1 MAKLLVLPRNVINFA
16 TCLGDKHTFNNI
28 QQLRTAADGIN
39 NGKNKMKKSKN
50 SVLEFTTK
58 FINQNFRIKVFG
70 RDENGKKINTLVGVS
85 GIIRL
90 IGEELFNKFIKR
102 ALKAGLDACR
112 CALRRG
118 LVVTLYAK

>member
-16 TCLGDKHTFNNI
+16 TCLGDKHTFDNI
-28 QQLRTAADGIN
+28 QQQLSALRSTV
-39 NGKNKMKKSKN
+39 KRNKMKKSNK

-85 GIIRL
+85 GILKL